1 MTELQVTHT
10 NDLAS
15 LALTNHALHNLAIP
29 HIYARFD
36 IVWPDAHN
44 TAEPRTGVDA
54 LTYGLATLV
63 MGEEVFA
70 NSQRQLGLIDSRYC
84 ESCICDHCQ
93 IVKSEM
99 ARAAPSSRSLR
110 RGNYFSRFTRKF
122 SLGNG
127 PPDWVQ
133 EYLITK
139 EAGKMLGTLV
149 ALSVARMPN
158 LETFIWDMPTGIL
171 RDVWNSLAALGDC
184 GTSRLEKI
192 WIRFH
197 DNRETFSEGTPQP
210 IPIPQPTQNQIGTT
224 ATTSTQPQ
232 TQDSTSTQVPTLLQN
247 SYRRTEHPNFSILS
261 PLRSLNVLEIDEP
274 AYLDEI
280 SVLIEKSLKTLR
292 ELRIGLAS
300 TASVSGWASLD
311 SEVASPDTIA
321 GGVLGLMMSK
331 IYNPNLAF
339 RPKRSYLPVA
349 ELLASRPETS
359 DAEAP
364 PELSAFTSD
373 LLPASSQPSIGS
385 LEPIL
390 GPTLI
395 ESEDFTISGSGFIG
409 LPLTTEASSSKHPP
423 KDEKVEDYGKSKS
436 ENPAEGVVTSD
447 VATPKRLQLETMEM
461 ERIVI
466 DVKIIQESVD
476 WSTITSL
483 TLLQCGRH
491 EELWKALRVAYTP
504 RSISFTKQLLNPS
517 LTANYKL
524 GLKRIH
530 TDSVSPALI
539 YFLKETL
546 SPDSLQCMFLQDG
559 REYKSPV
566 TIESIFRGPLR
577 RHRGS
582 LTKVMI
588 DSAIGKPDNTRNL
601 KRKKWIVKR
610 EFLAFI
616 TSGKMKCLK
625 ELAISVEYKDWVR
638 EHFRSESAPYLIS
651 LTAFLYSK
659 ATSDSSSSLT
669 LCALYCRP
677 RLWKSAKCE
686 RASPTTCRYR
696 SHSA

>member
-44 TAEPRTGVDA
+44 AAEPRTGVDA

-70 NSQRQLGLIDSRYC
+70 NSQRQPGLIDSRYC

-93 IVKSEM
+93 IVKSEI
-99 ARAAPSSRSLR
+99 ARAAPSSRSFR

-232 TQDSTSTQVPTLLQN
+232 TQDSTSIPVPTLLQN

-261 PLRSLNVLEIDEP
+261 PLRSLNVLEMDEP

-292 ELRIGLAS
+292 ELRVGLAS

-311 SEVASPDTIA
+311 SEVTSPDTIA

-331 IYNPNLAF
+331 IYNPNLEF
-339 RPKRSYLPVA
+339 RPRRSYLPVA

-373 LLPASSQPSIGS
+373 LFPTSSQPSIGS

-390 GPTLI
+390 GPTLV
-395 ESEDFTISGSGFIG
+395 ESEDITISGSGFLE
-409 LPLTTEASSSKHPP
+409 LPLTIEASSSKYPP
-423 KDEKVEDYGKSKS
+423 KDEKVEDYGRSKS
-436 ENPAEGVVTSD
+436 GHPENPAEGIVTSE

-466 DVKIIQESVD
+466 DVKIIQESID

-517 LTANYKL
+517 LTTDYKL

-588 DSAIGKPDNTRNL
+588 DSAIGKPENARNL

-625 ELAISVEYKDWVR
+625 ELAISVEYKDWVCD
-638 EHFRSESAPYLIS
+638 HFRSE
-651 LTAFLYSK
+651 
-659 ATSDSSSSLT
+659 
-669 LCALYCRP
+669 
-677 RLWKSAKCE
+677 
-686 RASPTTCRYR
+686 
-696 SHSA
+696 

>member
-70 NSQRQLGLIDSRYC
+70 NSQRQPGLIDSRYC

-93 IVKSEM
+93 IVKSEI
-99 ARAAPSSRSLR
+99 ARAAPSSRSFR

-210 IPIPQPTQNQIGTT
+210 IPIPQPTQNQIATT

-232 TQDSTSTQVPTLLQN
+232 TQDSTSTPVPTLLQN

-261 PLRSLNVLEIDEP
+261 PLRSLNVLEVDEP

-339 RPKRSYLPVA
+339 RPRRSYLPVA

-373 LLPASSQPSIGS
+373 LFPTSSQPSIGS
-385 LEPIL
+385 LEPII
-390 GPTLI
+390 GPTLV
-395 ESEDFTISGSGFIG
+395 ESEDITISGSGLIG
-409 LPLTTEASSSKHPP
+409 LPLTIEASSSKYPP
-423 KDEKVEDYGKSKS
+423 KDEKVEDCGRSKPGHP
-436 ENPAEGVVTSD
+436 ENPAESIVTSE

-466 DVKIIQESVD
+466 DVRIIQESID

-517 LTANYKL
+517 LTADYKL
-524 GLKRIH
+524 GLRRIH

-638 EHFRSESAPYLIS
+638 EHFRSE
-651 LTAFLYSK
+651 
-659 ATSDSSSSLT
+659 
-669 LCALYCRP
+669 
-677 RLWKSAKCE
+677 
-686 RASPTTCRYR
+686 
-696 SHSA
+696 

>member
-1 MTELQVTHT
+1 
-10 NDLAS
+10 
-15 LALTNHALHNLAIP
+15 
-29 HIYARFD
+29 
-36 IVWPDAHN
+36 
-44 TAEPRTGVDA
+44 
-54 LTYGLATLV
+54 
-63 MGEEVFA
+63 MGQEVFA
-70 NSQRQLGLIDSRYC
+70 NAQNHTGLIDPRYC
-84 ESCICDHCQ
+84 ESCLCDHCQ
-93 IVKSEM
+93 FIKSEA
-99 ARAAPSSRSLR
+99 ARAAPSNRSFR

-171 RDVWNSLAALGDC
+171 RDVWISLASLGDI

-210 IPIPQPTQNQIGTT
+210 IPIPQPTQNQLGTT
-224 ATTSTQPQ
+224 PAASTQQQ
-232 TQDSTSTQVPTLLQN
+232 TQDSTSAPVPTLLQN

-261 PLRSLNVLEIDEP
+261 PLRSLNILEIDEP

-280 SVLIEKSLKTLR
+280 SVLIDKSTKTLR

-311 SEVASPDTIA
+311 SEVSSSDIPA

-349 ELLASRPETS
+349 ELLASRPATS
-359 DAEAP
+359 DVEAP
-364 PELSAFTSD
+364 PELSAFSSD
-373 LLPASSQPSIGS
+373 LFPTPSQPSIGS
-385 LEPIL
+385 LEPIAGL
-390 GPTLI
+390 TLV
-395 ESEDFTISGSGFIG
+395 EGEDSLSNYDVTVSGSSFIE
-409 LPLTTEASSSKHPP
+409 LPLPIEASSSEYAP
-423 KDEKVEDYGKSKS
+423 KDEKLQDLGKSES
-436 ENPAEGVVTSD
+436 GHPEYPPEGIVTSE
-447 VATPKRLQLETMEM
+447 VAKLRRLQLETMEM

-466 DVKIIQESVD
+466 DVKILQESID

-517 LTANYKL
+517 LTADYKL
-524 GLKRIH
+524 RLKRIH

-539 YFLKETL
+539 SFLKETL

-566 TIESIFRGPLR
+566 TVESIFRGPLR

-588 DSAIGKPDNTRNL
+588 DSAIGKPENTRNL

-638 EHFRSESAPYLIS
+638 
-651 LTAFLYSK
+651 
-659 ATSDSSSSLT
+659 
-669 LCALYCRP
+669 
-677 RLWKSAKCE
+677 
-686 RASPTTCRYR
+686 
-696 SHSA
+696 

>member
-70 NSQRQLGLIDSRYC
+70 NSQRQPGLIDSRYC

-93 IVKSEM
+93 IVKSEI

-224 ATTSTQPQ
+224 ATTSIQPL
-232 TQDSTSTQVPTLLQN
+232 TQDSTSTQVPTLLQI

-331 IYNPNLAF
+331 IYKPNLAF

-364 PELSAFTSD
+364 PELSAFASD
-373 LLPASSQPSIGS
+373 LLPTSSQPYIGS
-385 LEPIL
+385 LEPIV

-395 ESEDFTISGSGFIG
+395 ESEDIKISGSGFIG
-409 LPLTTEASSSKHPP
+409 LPLTIEASSSKYPP

-436 ENPAEGVVTSD
+436 EIPAEGVVTSD

-466 DVKIIQESVD
+466 DVKIIQESID

-504 RSISFTKQLLNPS
+504 GSISFTKQLLNPS

-546 SPDSLQCMFLQDG
+546 PPDSLQCMFLQDG

-638 EHFRSESAPYLIS
+638 EHLRIE
-651 LTAFLYSK
+651 
-659 ATSDSSSSLT
+659 
-669 LCALYCRP
+669 
-677 RLWKSAKCE
+677 
-686 RASPTTCRYR
+686 
-696 SHSA
+696 